1 MLLKYR
7 KDIVI
12 KGTQCSIV
20 SMGYQKVNVAEN
32 KSNMLT
38 KIIDGS
44 KNVIMLVILL
54 M

>member
-20 SMGYQKVNVAEN
+20 SRGIS
-32 KSNMLT
+32 KSQC
-38 KIIDGS
+38 S
-44 KNVIMLVILL
+44 WE
-54 M
+54 